1 MSAELRQVA
10 NDFAYRV
17 KKYSRYDDNG
27 YHFRTTNYDKSWPNQ
42 KTTCSGVFT
51 PGLDDVDYFGRNE
64 EIYELNFYGSKPLT
78 PVIFKCHWF
87 DPQVTIQTHSN
98 LGIVEIRQDSTLP
111 GDDVYIVAQQATQV
125 YYLPYACQTK
135 EHLKGWDVVYKVSPH
150 GRSPVPNDESYNLDP
165 DTYDGEFFQ
174 EDGLEGRFEID
185 LTEAIGMD
193 VDIEMVV
200 DEEDDEVQNDNDLVI
215 LEGNDINDKL
225 ASSDGVEIEMVDSD
239 DESYDPANPDT
250 YEDYF

>member
-1 MSAELRQVA
+1 MRRA
-10 NDFAYRV
+10 
-17 KKYSRYDDNG
+17 
-27 YHFRTTNYDKSWPNQ
+27 
-42 KTTCSGVFT
+42 
-51 PGLDDVDYFGRNE
+51 
-64 EIYELNFYGSKPLT
+64 
-78 PVIFKCHWF
+78 
-87 DPQVTIQTHSN
+87 HSN

-111 GDDVYIVAQQATQV
+111 GDDVYIVVQQATQV

-150 GRSPVPNDESYNLDP
+150 GRLPVPNDEDYNLDP

-200 DEEDDEVQNDNDLVI
+200 DEEEDEVQNDNDLVI
-215 LEGNDINDKL
+215 LEGNDINDEV
-225 ASSDGVEIEMVDSD
+225 ASSDGVENEMVDSD
-239 DESYDPANPDT
+239 DESHDPANPDT

>member
-17 KKYSRYDDNG
+17 KKYSGYDVNE
-27 YHFRTTNYDKSWPNQ
+27 HRFHITNYDQSWPNR
-42 KTTCSGVFT
+42 KTTCYGVFM
-51 PGLDDVDYFGRNE
+51 PGLDDVDYFGRIE

-78 PVIFKCHWF
+78 PMIFKCHWF
-87 DPQVTIQTHSN
+87 DPQVMRQTHSN

-135 EHLKGWDVVYKVSPH
+135 EHLKGWDVVYKVSLH
-150 GRSPVPNDESYNLDP
+150 RRLPVPNDEDYNLDL
-165 DTYDGEFFQ
+165 DTYDGKFFQ

-185 LTEAIGMD
+185 LTEAIRMD

-200 DEEDDEVQNDNDLVI
+200 DEEDDEV
-215 LEGNDINDKL
+215 
-225 ASSDGVEIEMVDSD
+225 
-239 DESYDPANPDT
+239 
-250 YEDYF
+250 

>member
-1 MSAELRQVA
+1 M
-10 NDFAYRV
+10 
-17 KKYSRYDDNG
+17 
-27 YHFRTTNYDKSWPNQ
+27 
-42 KTTCSGVFT
+42 
-51 PGLDDVDYFGRNE
+51 
-64 EIYELNFYGSKPLT
+64 
-78 PVIFKCHWF
+78 
-87 DPQVTIQTHSN
+87 
-98 LGIVEIRQDSTLP
+98 
-111 GDDVYIVAQQATQV
+111 
-125 YYLPYACQTK
+125 
-135 EHLKGWDVVYKVSPH
+135 VSPH
-150 GRSPVPNDESYNLDP
+150 GRLPIPNDEDYNLDP

-215 LEGNDINDKL
+215 LEGNDINDEL

-239 DESYDPANPDT
+239 DESYDPANSDT